1 MQVPALKENFDTL
14 ETSILDVELVRRE
27 QFQVGFPAKQF
38 GKQVSLVHSFQSAVA
53 EGKRYVLKRST
64 AGQLLWLNEMPLFF
78 PGKYA

>member
-1 MQVPALKENFDTL
+1 MRAPALQENFDTL
-14 ETSILDVELVRRE
+14 ETSILDIELVRRE

-64 AGQLLWLNEMPLFF
+64 AGQLLCLNEMPLFF